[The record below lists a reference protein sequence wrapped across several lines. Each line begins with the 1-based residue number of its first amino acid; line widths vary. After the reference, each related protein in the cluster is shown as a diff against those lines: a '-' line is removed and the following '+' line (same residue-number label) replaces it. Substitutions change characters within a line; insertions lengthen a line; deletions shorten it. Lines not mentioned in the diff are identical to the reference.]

1 MKFLGPTTERI
12 KEQGFDIRYDR
23 PDKVPLIRGDRDAF
37 VQVLYNLIDNAI
49 KFSSKSKQIDVSLT
63 LKDNELHLSV
73 KDFGIGISPADQEKV
88 FERFYRCRE
97 PQEAGIRGSGIGLAI
112 VKKIVED
119 HGGYLTLESTPGK
132 GSNFTVRIPLG
143 GN

>member
-1 MKFLGPTTERI
+1 LI
-12 KEQGFDIRYDR
+12 K
-23 PDKVPLIRGDRDAF
+23 GDRDAL

-49 KFSSKSKQIDVSLT
+49 KFSGKSKHIDVSLV